1 MNASIN
7 HQFLGFRME
16 ISFSAHSLRGIWAS
30 LAILTIVFD
39 PCPVLAE
46 SEAER
51 GLALAARWCNSC
63 HVVQQNDPSIDDGE
77 FGPPFATLTQ
87 YTPQML
93 KKLFASGH
101 ADMDALSKL
110 SDDDLAA
117 IAAHLHRLKPEP
129 KTR

>member
-1 MNASIN
+1 MK
-7 HQFLGFRME
+7 
-16 ISFSAHSLRGIWAS
+16 ISFSARFPRSFWAS

-39 PCPVLAE
+39 PRAVLAE
-46 SEAER
+46 SDAER
-51 GLALAARWCNSC
+51 GLALASRWCNSC
-63 HVVQQNDPSIDDGE
+63 HVVQQNDPGMDDGE

-87 YTPQML
+87 YTPEML
-93 KKLFASGH
+93 KKLFAAGH

-117 IAAHLHRLKPEP
+117 IAAHMRRLKPEP